1 MKNHIEIMDYA
12 NHINKVLPK
21 GILLT
26 TAAGGRVNSMTIGWG
41 HLGIEWSRP
50 VFVAYVRKSRYTT
63 ELLKANGEFTV
74 NVPLESVDPEILKVC
89 GRTSGRDMDKIAQL
103 GLTLS
108 DGEAV
113 SVPAIRELPLT
124 LECRV
129 IYTAEQD
136 ASRLPREIQDKYYP
150 GQPQDI
156 HVAYYGQVVSAY
168 IEE

>member
-1 MKNHIEIMDYA
+1 
-12 NHINKVLPK
+12 
-21 GILLT
+21 
-26 TAAGGRVNSMTIGWG
+26 MTIGWG

-63 ELLKANGEFTV
+63 QLLQENGEFTV
-74 NVPLESVDPEILKVC
+74 NVPLDGVDPEIIRVC
-89 GRTSGRDMDKIAQL
+89 GRQSGRDIDKIARL

-108 DGEAV
+108 SGEAV

-124 LECRV
+124 LECKV

-136 ASRLPREIQDKYYP
+136 ASRLPQEIQDKYDP
-150 GQPQDI
+150 GEPQDI

>member
-1 MKNHIEIMDYA
+1 MKNHIEVMDYA
-12 NHINKVLPK
+12 NHINKALPR

-26 TAAGGRVNSMTIGWG
+26 TAAGGKVNSMVIGWG

-63 ELLKANGEFTV
+63 ELLQANGEFTV
-74 NVPLESVDPEILKVC
+74 NVPLDGVDPEIIRVC
-89 GRTSGRDMDKIAQL
+89 GRQSGRDLDKIAQL

-136 ASRLPREIQDKYYP
+136 ASRLPREIQDQYYP
-150 GQPQDI
+150 GEPQDI

-168 IEE
+168 IEA